1 MSGSAGGNRV
11 SRQLVQKTVDS
22 YINKVLKKF
31 KAYKDAKISGS
42 YNAGDKEDFGDIDL
56 IVTLQGEDKKA
67 IKKELAD
74 YLNTLPDNLIIPFK
88 SDKYKGKKSLATGE
102 IVTILYPIEGTTDQ
116 FVQIDNMISLS
127 DEESTFKKSFLD
139 YPAELQGLLLGL
151 VKVVLLEENPADVF
165 KRLGIKDLPQLE
177 DNQEFEFNLSSAGLT
192 LRKVTLTPDFKQTA
206 REDIWSSSNWND
218 VRTLLKNYKIDDSF
232 ENLLDDIVKN
242 TKNERSK
249 NRIKGIFK
257 SMISVKSG
265 EVGTPKGEKK
275 TQSIQKVEDLLEYF
289 SGFGKLI
296 AEEITYNPGICF
308 YPGGFKPP
316 HKGHFAAAQ
325 DLASRNY
332 ITEVNVIISPKE
344 RDGITADKSL
354 EIWNLYL
361 KADPNPKIKVKI
373 ADSVSP
379 IKDIYDFI
387 AEHPELDPVYVAG
400 GKDEVDDLGYFK
412 SLKKAFGD
420 RVIPIPIDEK
430 FGRISASYTRGL
442 LRAGDITGFKTTVPD
457 AVVQKGY
464 FDDIF
469 GMLAPI
475 IKENFEINS
484 NNENSTIKKYLEEF
498 AEYCYG
504 VLELNNKPIIKVITD
519 DSYVEQNKSF
529 GGYSP
534 TDNVIYVS
542 INRRNL
548 ADIMRSLAHEIIHSK
563 QNEQGSLSSLDGQT
577 GSDIENQANAVAGII
592 MRHYGQLKPEI
603 FKL

>member
-11 SRQLVQKTVDS
+11 SRQAVQNTVDS

-31 KAYKDAKISGS
+31 KAFEDAKISGS

-56 IVTLQGEDKKA
+56 IVTLQGDDKKA

-74 YLNTLPDNLIIPFK
+74 YLNSLPDNLIVPFK
-88 SDKYKGKKSLATGE
+88 SDKYKGKKSLSTGE

-151 VKVVLLEENPADVF
+151 VKVVLLEEKPEEVF
-165 KRLGIKDLPQLE
+165 KRLGIKNLPKLE

-257 SMISVKSG
+257 SMITVKSG

-275 TQSIQKVEDLLEYF
+275 TQSIKKVEDLLEYF
-289 SGFGKLI
+289 NGLGKLI
-296 AEEITYNPGICF
+296 AEEVINEPGICF

-316 HKGHFAAAQ
+316 HKGHFEAAK

-332 ITEVNVIISPKE
+332 ITQVQVIISPKE
-344 RDGITADKSL
+344 RDGITAEESL
-354 EIWNLYL
+354 AIWKLYL
-361 KADPNPKIKVKI
+361 KAEPNPKITVKI
-373 ADSVSP
+373 ADTVSP
-379 IKDIYDFI
+379 IRDIYDYI

-442 LRAGDITGFKTTVPD
+442 LRAGDVTGFKTTLPD
-457 AVVQKGY
+457 SVIQKGY

-498 AEYCYG
+498 ADYCYG
-504 VLELNNKPIIKVITD
+504 VLDLNNKPLIKVITD

-534 TDNVIYVS
+534 IDNVIYVS
-542 INRRNL
+542 VNKRNL

-563 QNEQGSLSSLDGQT
+563 QNEQGSLSSEDGNT
-577 GSDIENQANAVAGII
+577 GSEIENQANALAGII